1 MFLQYKFNNIF
12 LEINNYLM
20 KKTTTKLK
28 IRYSET
34 DQMGVVHHGNYAQ
47 FFEIGRLD
55 WINKLGI
62 SYKKMESEGVLLPVL
77 SLEVNFIKSAYYDD
91 EIVVHTY
98 LIEKPTAKIKF
109 EYEIYNSSNELI
121 TTAKTE
127 LVFVSKKNNKPIRC
141 PNYFLERI

>member
-1 MFLQYKFNNIF
+1 M
-12 LEINNYLM
+12 
-20 KKTTTKLK
+20 LK
-28 IRYSET
+28 
-34 DQMGVVHHGNYAQ
+34 H
-47 FFEIGRLD
+47 L
-55 WINKLGI
+55 
-62 SYKKMESEGVLLPVL
+62 
-77 SLEVNFIKSAYYDD
+77 
-91 EIVVHTY
+91 TY